1 LKTTRRNSRR
11 PRNSSRA
18 GRAGRRDGAKNGGF
32 PLQAD
37 RHGVRSHQR
46 MPIRSKAP
54 VTAAAAAWGLVSIV
68 SSGQAPIS
76 PAALRN
82 HPAIAYQTRTPDDP
96 VARLDAR
103 LARGEATLTFD
114 SQNGYLRSVLDQL
127 QVPTESQ
134 LLVYSKTSFQA
145 PRIGP
150 SNPRAL
156 YFNDTVSVGWVR
168 GGEVLEFAAHDP
180 SQGTIFYTLDQRSG
194 ASPRFTRQVICVQC
208 HTWEATLDVP
218 GTFVGS
224 VVPAHDGS
232 VLYVPAYSIDHR
244 TPFDLRWG
252 GWFVTGRHALPR
264 HLGNALVPAGG
275 AIEDVVTPASV
286 HVTSLEGRFDRAG
299 YAGTLS
305 DIVAL
310 LVIEHQARMLNL
322 ITRAGWEARVG
333 ADAGRP
339 LSAIVNELV
348 DYLLFVDEQPL
359 PGAVEGPSAFARV
372 FTAQGPRDSRGRSL
386 RDLDLRTRLMRYP
399 CSYLIYSEPFD
410 ALPQAAKQA
419 VYARLWAVLSG
430 AVRDARYDRLTAD
443 DRQAVL
449 DILRET
455 KPDLPAYFGEGRPPA
470 SG

>member
-1 LKTTRRNSRR
+1 M
-11 PRNSSRA
+11 PRVPTLSLAIA
-18 GRAGRRDGAKNGGF
+18 GAVWVVASAVG
-32 PLQAD
+32 
-37 RHGVRSHQR
+37 
-46 MPIRSKAP
+46 
-54 VTAAAAAWGLVSIV
+54 
-68 SSGQAPIS
+68 SGQAPIS

-82 HPAIAYQTRTPDDP
+82 HPAIAYQTRPVSDP

-103 LARGEATLTFD
+103 LARGETTLTFD
-114 SQNGYLRSVLDQL
+114 PASGYLRSALSELD
-127 QVPTESQ
+127 VPLASQ

-156 YFNDTVSVGWVR
+156 YFNDTLAVGWVR
-168 GGEVLEFAAHDP
+168 GGEVLEFASQDP
-180 SQGTIFYTLDQRSG
+180 SQGTVFYTLDQRPG
-194 ASPRFTRQVICVQC
+194 AAPRFTRQVICVQC

-224 VVPAHDGS
+224 VVPATDGS

-252 GWFVTGRHALPR
+252 GWFVTGRHELPK
-264 HLGNALVPAGG
+264 HLGNALVAPGG
-275 AIEDVVTPASV
+275 TIEDAVTPSSI
-286 HVTSLEGRFDRAG
+286 HVASLEGRFDPAG
-299 YAGTLS
+299 YDGPRS

-322 ITRAGWEARVG
+322 LTRAGWEARVG

-339 LSAIVNELV
+339 LDAIVNELV
-348 DYLLFVDEQPL
+348 DYLLFVDERPL
-359 PGAVEGPSAFARV
+359 PGPIDAASPFARV
-372 FTAQGPRDSRGRSL
+372 FTARGPRDARGRSL

-410 ALPQAAKQA
+410 ALPDTAKRA
-419 VYARLWAVLSG
+419 IYARLWAVLSG
-430 AVRDARYDRLTAD
+430 RVSDPRYARLTDAD
-443 DRQAVL
+443 RRAVVE
-449 DILRET
+449 ILKDTKRE
-455 KPDLPAYFGEGRPPA
+455 LPSYFGEGGFGS